1 MPITGITINAVEP
14 FAEAKGFGE
23 AGGYVRV
30 HGIAQGVLDPNAT
43 ENAGI
48 VDLDKAVRNKAGEVE
63 YSTDFFILR
72 PAEPRRGSGILVFDV
87 TNRGSKHLAAARR
100 CARE

>member
-30 HGIAQGVLDPNAT
+30 HGIAQGVLDLSLLELADQVH
-43 ENAGI
+43 
-48 VDLDKAVRNKAGEVE
+48 VDLPFSG
-63 YSTDFFILR
+63 R
-72 PAEPRRGSGILVFDV
+72 PAFHAEPS
-87 TNRGSKHLAAARR
+87 
-100 CARE
+100 